1 MFLTGKSM
9 STPEAIF
16 LVGIP
21 TSGKST
27 FSNNPDYKDY
37 VRVSSDDILQEIA
50 KERKQSYNT
59 VFKGNIRF
67 AQIAMMKVLQKAIK
81 ENKSIIWD
89 QTNLT
94 KKQRKEKLSQIP
106 PHYKRT
112 AVYFIVDLKT
122 ALTRNTQR
130 PGKVIPPEVLER
142 MIKEY
147 ELPTIEEGF
156 NEVLKGNSN

>member
-1 MFLTGKSM
+1 M
-9 STPEAIF
+9 STPEVIF

-27 FSNNPDYKDY
+27 FSSDKKYKDY

-50 KERKQSYNT
+50 KERQQSYNT

-67 AQIAMMKVLQKAIK
+67 AQIAMMKVLRKAIQ
-81 ENKSIIWD
+81 ENKSILWD

-94 KKQRKEKLSQIP
+94 KKQRREKLKHIP
-106 PHYKRT
+106 AHYKKT
-112 AVYFIVDLKT
+112 AVYFVIPLET
-122 ALTRNTQR
+122 ALKRNTQR

-142 MIKEY
+142 MIEDY
-147 ELPTIEEGF
+147 ELPTLGEGF
-156 NEVLKGNSN
+156 DEIIRG

>member
-1 MFLTGKSM
+1 MQ
-9 STPEAIF
+9 PEVIF

-27 FSNNPDYKDY
+27 FSSNSKYSKY

-50 KERKQSYNT
+50 KERQQSYNT
-59 VFKGNIRF
+59 VFEGSIRF
-67 AQIAMMKVLQKAIK
+67 AQIAMMKVLRKAIE

-94 KKQRKEKLSQIP
+94 KKQRREKLKQIP
-106 PHYKRT
+106 EHYRKT
-112 AVYFIVDLKT
+112 AVYFIIDLET
-122 ALTRNTQR
+122 ALKRNTQR

-147 ELPTIEEGF
+147 ELPTLEEGF
-156 NEVLKGNSN
+156 DQVIKG

>member
-1 MFLTGKSM
+1 M
-9 STPEAIF
+9 STPEVIF

-27 FSNNPDYKDY
+27 FSNQQKYKDY

-50 KERKQSYNT
+50 KERQQSYNT

-67 AQIAMMKVLQKAIK
+67 AQIAMMKVLRKAVE
-81 ENKSIIWD
+81 ENKSLIWD

-94 KKQRKEKLSQIP
+94 RKQRREKLKHIP
-106 PHYKRT
+106 AHYKKT
-112 AVYFIVDLKT
+112 AVYFVVDLKT
-122 ALTRNTQR
+122 ALQRNTQR

-147 ELPTIEEGF
+147 ELPVLGEGF
-156 NEVLKGNSN
+156 DEIIKG

>member
-1 MFLTGKSM
+1 MQ
-9 STPEAIF
+9 PEVIF
-16 LVGIP
+16 LIGIP

-27 FSNNPDYKDY
+27 FSSNPKYSKY

-50 KERKQSYNT
+50 KERQQSYNT

-67 AQIAMMKVLQKAIK
+67 AQIAMMKVFRKAI
-81 ENKSIIWD
+81 EDGKSIIID

-94 KKQRKEKLSQIP
+94 KKSRREKIKLIP
-106 PHYKRT
+106 PHYKKT
-112 AVYFIVDLKT
+112 AVYFIVDLET
-122 ALTRNTQR
+122 ALKRNTQR

-147 ELPTIEEGF
+147 ELPTNEEGF
-156 NEVLKGNSN
+156 DEIIKG

>member
-1 MFLTGKSM
+1 M

-27 FSNNPDYKDY
+27 FSSNAKYRNY

-50 KERKQSYNT
+50 KERQQSYNT
-59 VFKGNIRF
+59 IFKANIRF
-67 AQIAMMKVLQKAIK
+67 AQIAMMKVLRKAVE
-81 ENKSIIWD
+81 ENQSLIWD

-94 KKQRKEKLSQIP
+94 KKQRREKLKHIP
-106 PHYKRT
+106 PHYKKT
-112 AVYFIVDLKT
+112 AVYFVIDLKT
-122 ALTRNTQR
+122 ALKRNTQR

-142 MIKEY
+142 MIGEF
-147 ELPTIEEGF
+147 EIPTLEEGF
-156 NEVLKGNSN
+156 SEVIRG

>member
-1 MFLTGKSM
+1 MN
-9 STPEAIF
+9 PEVIF
-16 LVGIP
+16 LVGVP

-27 FSNNPDYKDY
+27 FSNNPKYSKY

-50 KERKQSYNT
+50 KERQQSYNT

-67 AQIAMMKVLQKAIK
+67 AQIAMMKVLRKAIE

-94 KKQRKEKLSQIP
+94 KKQRREKIKQIP
-106 PHYKRT
+106 AHYKKT
-112 AVYFIVDLKT
+112 AVYFVIDLKT
-122 ALTRNTQR
+122 ALQRNTQR

-147 ELPTIEEGF
+147 ELPTNEEGF
-156 NEVLKGNSN
+156 DEIIKG

>member
-1 MFLTGKSM
+1 M
-9 STPEAIF
+9 STPEVIF

-27 FSNNPDYKDY
+27 FSGGSKYKDY

-59 VFKGNIRF
+59 IFKGNIRF
-67 AQIAMMKVLQKAIK
+67 AQIAMMKVLRKAVE

-94 KKQRKEKLSQIP
+94 KKQRREKLKHIP

-122 ALTRNTQR
+122 ALKRNTER

-147 ELPTIEEGF
+147 ELPTLEEGF
-156 NEVLKGNSN
+156 DEVVEGK

>member
-1 MFLTGKSM
+1 MELIM
-9 STPEAIF
+9 

-27 FSNNPDYKDY
+27 FSNNPKYKDY
-37 VRVSSDDILQEIA
+37 IRVSSDDILQEVA
-50 KERKQSYNT
+50 KERQQSYNT

-67 AQIAMMKVLQKAIK
+67 AQIAMMKVLRKAIGDG
-81 ENKSIIWD
+81 KSIIWD

-94 KKQRKEKLSQIP
+94 KKQRREKLKHIP
-106 PHYKRT
+106 DTYKKT

-122 ALTRNTQR
+122 ALKRNTQR
-130 PGKVIPPEVLER
+130 PGKVIPPEILER

-147 ELPTIEEGF
+147 ELPVLEEGF
-156 NEVLKGNSN
+156 DEIIRG

>member
-1 MFLTGKSM
+1 M
-9 STPEAIF
+9 STPEAI
-16 LVGIP
+16 LLIGIP

-27 FSNNPDYKDY
+27 FSSNPKYKNY
-37 VRVSSDDILQEIA
+37 ARVSSDDILQEIA
-50 KERKQSYNT
+50 KERQQSYNT

-67 AQIAMMKVLQKAIK
+67 AQIAMMKVLRKAVE

-94 KKQRKEKLSQIP
+94 KKQRREKLKHIP
-106 PHYKRT
+106 IHYRKI
-112 AVYFIVDLKT
+112 AVYFIIDLET
-122 ALTRNTQR
+122 ALKRNTQR

-147 ELPTIEEGF
+147 EIPTNEEGF
-156 NEVLKGNSN
+156 DVVMKG

>member
-1 MFLTGKSM
+1 M

-21 TSGKST
+21 TAGKST
-27 FSNNPDYKDY
+27 FSNQKQYQNY
-37 VRVSSDDILQEIA
+37 VRISSDDILQEIA
-50 KERKQSYNT
+50 KERQQSYNN

-67 AQIAMMKVLQKAIK
+67 AQIAMMKVLRKAI
-81 ENKSIIWD
+81 EDGKSIIWD
-89 QTNLT
+89 QTSLT
-94 KKQRKEKLSQIP
+94 KKQRKEKLKHIP
-106 PHYKRT
+106 AHYKKT

-122 ALTRNTQR
+122 ALQRNTQR

-147 ELPTIEEGF
+147 ELPVLEEGF
-156 NEVLKGNSN
+156 DEIIRG

>member
-1 MFLTGKSM
+1 M

-27 FSNNPDYKDY
+27 FSSNQKYRDY

-50 KERKQSYNT
+50 KERQQSYNT
-59 VFKGNIRF
+59 IFQANIRF
-67 AQIAMMKVLQKAIK
+67 AQIAMMKVLRKAVE
-81 ENKSIIWD
+81 ENRSLIWD

-94 KKQRKEKLSQIP
+94 RKQRKEKLKHIP
-106 PHYKRT
+106 AHYKKT
-112 AVYFIVDLKT
+112 AVYFVIPLET
-122 ALTRNTQR
+122 ALKRNTQR

-142 MIKEY
+142 MIGEY
-147 ELPTIEEGF
+147 ELPPLEEGF
-156 NEVLKGNSN
+156 SQVIRGN

>member
-1 MFLTGKSM
+1 M
-9 STPEAIF
+9 PEAIF

-27 FSNNPDYKDY
+27 FSNNPKYKDY
-37 VRVSSDDILQEIA
+37 IRVSSDDILQEVA
-50 KERKQSYNT
+50 KERQQSYNT

-67 AQIAMMKVLQKAIK
+67 AQIAMMKVLRKAI
-81 ENKSIIWD
+81 EDGKSIIWD

-94 KKQRKEKLSQIP
+94 KKQRREKLKHIP
-106 PHYKRT
+106 DTYKKT

-122 ALTRNTQR
+122 ALKRNTQR
-130 PGKVIPPEVLER
+130 PGKVIPPEILER

-147 ELPTIEEGF
+147 ELPTLEEGF
-156 NEVLKGNSN
+156 DEIIRG